1 MLSVRQNHGLDLC
14 FKELQRRITK
24 NKRSNEMELTDIR
37 REYAKGGLRRKDLA
51 ADPIEQFNLWLEQA
65 IEAKMTD
72 PTAMTVAT
80 VDENG
85 QPFQRIVLLK
95 NVDKDGFVFYTNLGS
110 RKAHQLEH
118 NSKISLHFPWHPLER
133 QVHITGTAEKL
144 TAMENMKYF
153 SSRPKES
160 QLAAIASKQS
170 SRISARGI
178 LEGKYLELKQ
188 KFAKGEIPVPSF
200 WGGFRVHVD
209 SIEFWQGG
217 EHRLHD
223 RFLFSRQDN
232 SWDIDRLAP

>member
-1 MLSVRQNHGLDLC
+1 
-14 FKELQRRITK
+14 
-24 NKRSNEMELTDIR
+24 MELTDIR
-37 REYAKGGLRRKDLA
+37 REYAQGGLRRKDLA
-51 ADPIEQFNLWLEQA
+51 TDPIDQFNLWLEQA
-65 IEAKMTD
+65 IEAKLMD

-110 RKAHQLEH
+110 RKAQQLEH

-200 WGGFRVHVD
+200 WGGFRVRVD

>member
-1 MLSVRQNHGLDLC
+1 
-14 FKELQRRITK
+14 
-24 NKRSNEMELTDIR
+24 MELTDIR
-37 REYAKGGLRRKDLA
+37 REYAQGGLRRKDLK
-51 ADPIEQFNLWLEQA
+51 ADPIEQFNFWLEQA
-65 IEAKMTD
+65 INAKLTD

-80 VDENG
+80 VDKDG

-95 NVDKDGFVFYTNLGS
+95 NVDKEGFIFYTNLGS
-110 RKAHQLEH
+110 RKAQHLED
-118 NSKISLHFPWHPLER
+118 NCKISLHFPWHPLER

-144 TAMENMKYF
+144 SALENMKYF

-200 WGGFRVHVD
+200 WGGFRVKPE

-223 RFLFSRQDN
+223 RFLFSKHDQQ
-232 SWDIDRLAP
+232 WDIDRLAP

>member
-1 MLSVRQNHGLDLC
+1 
-14 FKELQRRITK
+14 
-24 NKRSNEMELTDIR
+24 MELTDIR

-65 IEAKMTD
+65 IEAKLTD

-110 RKAHQLEH
+110 RKAHQLSH

-200 WGGFRVHVD
+200 WGGFRVRVD

>member
-1 MLSVRQNHGLDLC
+1 
-14 FKELQRRITK
+14 
-24 NKRSNEMELTDIR
+24 MELTDIR

-51 ADPIEQFNLWLEQA
+51 TDPIEQFNLWLEQA

-170 SRISARGI
+170 SRISTRGI

-200 WGGFRVHVD
+200 WGGFRVRVD

>member
-1 MLSVRQNHGLDLC
+1 
-14 FKELQRRITK
+14 
-24 NKRSNEMELTDIR
+24 MELTDIR